1 MPPPKISVIIPIYNE
16 EENIL
21 HLHDRIHAV
30 LKSITDSFQLVFV
43 NDGSR
48 DNSLH
53 IIKSL
58 AQENAQVRFIDL
70 SRNFGHQV
78 AVSAGLDHAHGD
90 AVVIIDADLQ
100 DPPEVIVQLYK
111 KLMEGNDVVYAKR
124 KSRSGESW
132 LKKITAKIFYRILS
146 RLTSF
151 NIPVD
156 TGDFRIMSRRIV
168 AVLRNMPEQQKYL
181 RGQIAWAGFRQ
192 TYVEYNRE
200 KRNAGKTGYTYR
212 KMIRFAL
219 DGVTSFSNFP
229 LRFATIAGFV
239 VSGIAFIIM
248 LYTLYSRFI
257 IKDYVPGWA
266 SLILSVLFIGGIQ
279 LIGIGIIG
287 EYISR
292 INANVRNRPLYL
304 INETNMDKTID
315 ANETAL

>member
-1 MPPPKISVIIPIYNE
+1 MPPPKISVIIPIFNE

-21 HLHDRIHAV
+21 HLHDRLHAV
-30 LKSITDSFQLVFV
+30 LKSLTDFFRLIFV
-43 NDGSR
+43 NDGSS

-58 AQENAQVRFIDL
+58 AKENSHVRFIDL

-100 DPPEVIVQLYK
+100 DPPELIAQLYE
-111 KLMEGNDVVYAKR
+111 KLKEGNDVVYAKR
-124 KSRSGESW
+124 KSRTGESW
-132 LKKITAKIFYRILS
+132 MKKTTARIFYRILS
-146 RLTSF
+146 RLTSV
-151 NIPVD
+151 NIPLD
-156 TGDFRIMSRRIV
+156 TGDFRIMSKRIV
-168 AVLRNMPEQQKYL
+168 NVLRNMPEQQKYL
-181 RGQIAWAGFRQ
+181 RGQIAWAGYRQ
-192 TYVEYNRE
+192 TFVEYDRE
-200 KRNAGKTGYTYR
+200 KRNAGSTGYTYR
-212 KMIRFAL
+212 KMMRFAL
-219 DGVTSFSNFP
+219 DGITSFSNFP

-248 LYTLYSRFI
+248 LYALYSRFI
-257 IKDYVPGWA
+257 VKDYVPGWA
-266 SLILSVLFIGGIQ
+266 SLMLSVLFIGGIQ

-304 INETNMDKTID
+304 INETNID
-315 ANETAL
+315 HSIQ